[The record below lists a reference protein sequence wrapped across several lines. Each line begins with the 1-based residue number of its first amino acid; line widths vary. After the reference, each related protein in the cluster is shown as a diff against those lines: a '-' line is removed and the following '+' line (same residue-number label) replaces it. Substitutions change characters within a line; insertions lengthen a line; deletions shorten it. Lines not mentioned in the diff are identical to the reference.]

1 MAQKHPKMT
10 KMTKNTKNT
19 KKGQKTPKM
28 SKNGQKHQKS
38 LKIAKCQKWG
48 SPKWPP
54 RGPEKKAPLSNR
66 RIGTRNTD
74 SHMVSIQKG
83 QKSTPD
89 FRACARPPKKG
100 RIKAKLKF
108 FFELFQKTSKNR
120 HFWPKFDIF
129 RLFWPFSPK
138 SSKNT
143 LFRPFFRY
151 PQLNASYAQKHH
163 FSLNFTLL
171 LLVY

>member
-1 MAQKHPKMT
+1 
-10 KMTKNTKNT
+10 MTKNTKNS
-19 KKGQKTPKM
+19 KKGQKTPKIA
-28 SKNGQKHQKS
+28 KNDEKTQKWP
-38 LKIAKCQKWG
+38 KIAKCQKWG

-54 RGPEKKAPLSNR
+54 GAPKKKASLSNR

-108 FFELFQKTSKNR
+108 FFELFQKSLKNR
-120 HFWPKFDIF
+120 IFWPILAFF
-129 RLFWPFSPK
+129 HNFCLFWPFLPFLLCFSLFCPK
-138 SSKNT
+138 RPYEPYNLNKSKN
-143 LFRPFFRY
+143 
-151 PQLNASYAQKHH
+151 NKKS
-163 FSLNFTLL
+163 
-171 LLVY
+171 

>member
-1 MAQKHPKMT
+1 
-10 KMTKNTKNT
+10 MTKNTKIA

-28 SKNGQKHQKS
+28 TKNGQKHQKT
-38 LKIAKCQKWG
+38 LKMRKCQKWG

-54 RGPEKKAPLSNR
+54 GAPKKKASLSNR

-89 FRACARPPKKG
+89 FRGCARPPKKG

-120 HFWPKFDIF
+120 IFCINLTNFDD
-129 RLFWPFSPK
+129 FSPFLT
-138 SSKNT
+138 KNT
-143 LFRPFFRY
+143 QSGPKR
-151 PQLNASYAQKHH
+151 
-163 FSLNFTLL
+163 
-171 LLVY
+171 

>member
-1 MAQKHPKMT
+1 
-10 KMTKNTKNT
+10 MTKNTKIA

-28 SKNGQKHQKS
+28 TKNGQKHQKT

-54 RGPEKKAPLSNR
+54 GAAKKKAPLSNR

-108 FFELFQKTSKNR
+108 FFELFQKTSKIT
-120 HFWPKFDIF
+120 IF
-129 RLFWPFSPK
+129 GQILAFFHDFLPFLAFSPLLP
-138 SSKNT
+138 KNT
-143 LFRPFFRY
+143 ILSHFRPI
-151 PQLNASYAQKHH
+151 L
-163 FSLNFTLL
+163 TLSQQP
-171 LLVY
+171 

>member
-1 MAQKHPKMT
+1 
-10 KMTKNTKNT
+10 MTKNTKIA

-28 SKNGQKHQKS
+28 TKNGQKHQKTR
-38 LKIAKCQKWG
+38 KIAKCQKWG

-54 RGPEKKAPLSNR
+54 GAPKKKASLSNR

-83 QKSTPD
+83 QKSTPI

-108 FFELFQKTSKNR
+108 FFELFQKSLKNR
-120 HFWPKFDIF
+120 IFWPILAFF
-129 RLFWPFSPK
+129 HNFCLFWPF
-138 SSKNT
+138 
-143 LFRPFFRY
+143 LPFLRFIAH
-151 PQLNASYAQKHH
+151 LAQKVVYIQDI
-163 FSLNFTLL
+163 LNKQEQ
-171 LLVY
+171 